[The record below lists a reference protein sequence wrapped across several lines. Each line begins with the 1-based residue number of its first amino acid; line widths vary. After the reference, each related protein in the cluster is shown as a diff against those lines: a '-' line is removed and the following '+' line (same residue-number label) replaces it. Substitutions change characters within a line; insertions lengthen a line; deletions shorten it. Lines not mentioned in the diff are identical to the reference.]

1 MNDLF
6 YKAII
11 FILEIKHSFK
21 EKRDSSLINLSTNS
35 VNKFNNYKDK
45 IFNILQNHNLFI
57 AIIAIITLLTIISRL
72 QNFIGP
78 TSSFTI
84 DLTKVFFDKDF
95 ENYFAIA
102 PIILLINKISLI
114 IANLTNLNEIIFIQ
128 IFILFIAIMS
138 IIASSAILK
147 RSIIYSN
154 KIYYNL
160 ILVSFAISLLT
171 PINFTYYNEYNIN
184 YYYNLI
190 ILPPFISYLLV
201 KKTRLFDN
209 LAIILLSFLL
219 ISINPFYLIL
229 IIFGEIIKYNKI
241 PINYKNCSIY
251 ILAAIYYIIFYH
263 HYNITWEFDNF
274 YTLSLPLI
282 FYFTNYQIIKKDK
295 IIQYFTKISLILALI
310 YVISSSNNHLALF
323 YCISLPAFILI
334 FYHFVKNNFLF
345 IFKLWFLVIT
355 IFIFSIYSPTEIHQ
369 LSSSLISFWWIGS
382 IAMALKFKNKIANQN
397 KIISL
402 ASKFA
407 IPTNLNN
414 ALILGIFVLAITI
427 SNSKIDITKLIWL
440 ANISLSF
447 LLIYN
452 YQKIVKSGNIFEVII
467 VFTLISSILGF
478 FTSDISKNN
487 EKINQDIIN
496 NNLLQNINKYSNN
509 KETTFINFS
518 HNISYPIKNYL
529 NITNKLNLNENKIL
543 FSNIWQ
549 NKIDYQ
555 LLKNLIELISNPNNE
570 IIVIQKY
577 LDRQSSFC
585 NIGFIEFY
593 MRDDNFKK
601 AFLQYKYKNKI
612 TIYNNVNND
621 INIEKGLIKNNLTS
635 NIITTDIEIYS
646 RK

>member
-369 LSSSLISFWWIGS
+369 LSSNLISFWWIGS

-427 SNSKIDITKLIWL
+427 RNSKIDITKLIWL

-478 FTSDISKNN
+478 FTSGISKNN

-601 AFLQYKYKNKI
+601 AFLQYEYKNKI

>member
-1 MNDLF
+1 
-6 YKAII
+6 
-11 FILEIKHSFK
+11 
-21 EKRDSSLINLSTNS
+21 
-35 VNKFNNYKDK
+35 
-45 IFNILQNHNLFI
+45 
-57 AIIAIITLLTIISRL
+57 
-72 QNFIGP
+72 
-78 TSSFTI
+78 
-84 DLTKVFFDKDF
+84 
-95 ENYFAIA
+95 
-102 PIILLINKISLI
+102 
-114 IANLTNLNEIIFIQ
+114 
-128 IFILFIAIMS
+128 MS

-509 KETTFINFS
+509 KGTTFINFS

-601 AFLQYKYKNKI
+601 AF
-612 TIYNNVNND
+612 YN
-621 INIEKGLIKNNLTS
+621 INIKIK
-635 NIITTDIEIYS
+635 
-646 RK
+646 